1 MQKWALSTQLEIVC
15 NIHKVQQASCC
26 FGWLAQAKQ
35 SKAKAKA
42 KQCEMQCRLRSWM
55 YRAHHI
61 RTQNNWSSKQQFVSL
76 RAVSQLSD
84 TVSKRRSCVFANFEF
99 FPPLDISFAVQPTIK
114 LSISNVCFF
123 LLLFSMWTHSVGTR
137 IILYIGEMCTSRRKP
152 QENLWKFNRRL
163 KMA

>member
-26 FGWLAQAKQ
+26 FGWLVQAKQ
-35 SKAKAKA
+35 SKAKA

-84 TVSKRRSCVFANFEF
+84 TVSKRRSCVFAKFEF
-99 FPPLDISFAVQPTIK
+99 FLRSIYGLQCNRLSSCRFPTF
-114 LSISNVCFF
+114 VFF
-123 LLLFSMWTHSVGTR
+123 SYYFQCEHIQLGR
-137 IILYIGEMCTSRRKP
+137 E
-152 QENLWKFNRRL
+152 
-163 KMA
+163 